1 METLS
6 IKPHLSTEEYV
17 CRGNQPLRNCMRGGF
32 SWNLKWWHANK
43 FITVQDFIGQVGVL
57 CFMHKKTSPSLGADK
72 LDLFELF
79 V

>member
-1 METLS
+1 
-6 IKPHLSTEEYV
+6 
-17 CRGNQPLRNCMRGGF
+17 MRGGF